1 MSPNR
6 ILIYKISAYIVYIM
20 YQKRDAELLLK
31 KILSGD
37 KVGIIL
43 GARQVG
49 KTTLVKHVNPISAID
64 AGIIRYMAITT
75 GSRLFYW

>member
-1 MSPNR
+1 
-6 ILIYKISAYIVYIM
+6 M

-49 KTTLVKHVNPISAID
+49 KTNLVKHVNPISAID